1 MRRALPVSERA
12 AAALSFLL
20 RFAFMLAFIG
30 AGVCAVL
37 AWFEPCAT
45 SVSLCSAV
53 PLIRQPYAG
62 RGPRWWQRL
71 MLRAR
76 LLSLGARQ
84 HTARNDVLM
93 LERDLAVHRAMLD
106 TAQHDDE
113 AAWLQR
119 EIELLTRLH
128 TACMDDEAEA
138 ADQIGWAKSDLAK
151 LS

>member
-76 LLSLGARQ
+76 LVRLRAR
-84 HTARNDVLM
+84 HRTMLHDV
-93 LERDLAVHRAMLD
+93 EF
-106 TAQHDDE
+106 
-113 AAWLQR
+113 LQR
-119 EIELLTRLH
+119 EIALTCTLLDH
-128 TACMDDEAEA
+128 CQADADEA
-138 ADQIGWAKSDLAK
+138 ADQIAWARSDLAK
-151 LS
+151 LEMR